1 MNRILVIDDEPA
13 VVDVV
18 AFSLRKAGFVVQ
30 VAGTLAEARRRL
42 GAQSVDLLVLDL
54 GLPDGDGMELCRQVR
69 SGSELPV
76 LILTCRDD
84 EVDRVIG
91 LESGAD
97 DYLVKPFSPR
107 ELVAR
112 VRAILRRT
120 AHPEPEKGAPAVMH
134 GAVRV
139 DPGAHRAT
147 LREVAVPLTRVEF
160 DLLYSLF
167 KAPQRVFSRDELVER
182 VYRGEALVSDRTIDS
197 HVKGVRRKFQQ
208 VDASADPIETVFG
221 VGYRARGIE

>member
-18 AFSLRKAGFVVQ
+18 VFALRKAGFVVQ
-30 VAGTLAEARRRL
+30 VAETLAGARRILEAR
-42 GAQSVDLLVLDL
+42 SIDLLVLDL
-54 GLPDGDGMELCRQVR
+54 GLPDGDGMEFCRQVR
-69 SGSELPV
+69 SGSEIPV

-97 DYLVKPFSPR
+97 DYVVKPFSPR

-120 AHPEPEKGAPAVMH
+120 ARPEPGRGAPAVMH

-139 DPGAHRAT
+139 DPGPHEAT
-147 LREVAVPLTRVEF
+147 LREVAVPLTRIEF
-160 DLLYSLF
+160 DLLYLLL
-167 KAPQRVFSRDELVER
+167 KTPQRVFSRDELVER
-182 VYRGEALVSDRTIDS
+182 VYRGEAMVSDRTIDS
-197 HVKGVRRKFQQ
+197 HVKGVRRKFQL